1 MDITVFLMVLGA
13 ALLHAVWNAIVK
25 IQGDRLVIMAII
37 SGSGGLLSLF
47 ALPFVAFPTIES
59 WPYIGVS
66 IVLHNAYYL
75 ALIVSYRFG
84 DLSLVYPIARGI
96 SPLVVTL
103 IAVLL
108 LGEQITSGGLF
119 AVALIS
125 IGLIALVDARAQSF
139 DWRAVVAAVATGI
152 LIAFYTVTDALGV
165 RVAADPNSYTFWLF
179 FLDGFPLV
187 LVVAFYKRKETLRI
201 MRTNWVPGILA
212 GVVSLFAIWIIMW
225 ALSLAPMTY
234 VSALRETSTVFAI
247 AIGVMFLKEPL
258 NLRRLV
264 AVACAM
270 AGSVL
275 LGLVGK

>member
-1 MDITVFLMVLGA
+1 MEITVFLMVIGA

-25 IQGDRLVIMAII
+25 IQGDRLVIMAIV
-37 SGSGGLLSLF
+37 SGFGGLLSLF

-59 WPYIGVS
+59 WPYICVS

-103 IAVLL
+103 ISVLL
-108 LGEQITSGGLF
+108 LGEHISSVGLF
-119 AVALIS
+119 AVAIIS
-125 IGLIALVDARAQSF
+125 IGLIALVDAHGQSF
-139 DWRAVVAAVATGI
+139 NWRAVAAAVTTGL
-152 LIAFYTVTDALGV
+152 LIALYTVTDGLGV

-187 LVVAFYKRKETLRI
+187 LVVALYKRRETLRI

-212 GVVSLFAIWIIMW
+212 GVVSLFAIWMIMW
-225 ALSLAPMTY
+225 ALSLAPMAY

-247 AIGVMFLKEPL
+247 VIGVVFLKESL

-270 AGSVL
+270 AGSAL
-275 LGLVGK
+275 LKISR

>member
-1 MDITVFLMVLGA
+1 MELTVFVMVIAA

-25 IQGDRLVIMAII
+25 IQGDRLVIMAIV
-37 SGSGGLLSLF
+37 SGSSGLLSLF

-59 WPYIGVS
+59 WPYICVS

-103 IAVLL
+103 ISVLL
-108 LGEQITSGGLF
+108 LGEHITSIGLF

-139 DWRAVVAAVATGI
+139 DWRAVAAAVATGL
-152 LIAFYTVTDALGV
+152 LIALYTVTDGLGV
-165 RVAADPNSYTFWLF
+165 RVATDPNSYTFWLF

-187 LVVAFYKRKETLRI
+187 LVVALYKRQETLRI

-225 ALSLAPMTY
+225 ALALAPMAY

-247 AIGVMFLKEPL
+247 VIGVVFLKEHL
-258 NLRRLV
+258 DLRRLV
-264 AVACAM
+264 AVFCAM
-270 AGSVL
+270 AGSL
-275 LGLVGK
+275 LLKISR

>member
-1 MDITVFLMVLGA
+1 METTVFLMVIGA

-25 IQGDRLVIMAII
+25 IQGDRLVVMAIV
-37 SGSGGLLSLF
+37 GGAGGVISLF

-59 WPYIGVS
+59 WPHIGVS

-84 DLSLVYPIARGI
+84 DLSLVYPIARGT

-103 IAVLL
+103 ISVLL
-108 LGEQITSGGLF
+108 LGEQLTSVELF
-119 AVALIS
+119 AVGLIS
-125 IGLIALVDARAQSF
+125 IGLIALVDARGESF
-139 DWRAVVAAVATGI
+139 DWRAVAAAVATGL
-152 LIAFYTVTDALGV
+152 LIALYTVTDGLGV
-165 RVAADPNSYTFWLF
+165 RLAADPNSYTFWLF
-179 FLDGFPLV
+179 FLDAFPLALAV
-187 LVVAFYKRKETLRI
+187 LLFKRKETLRVL
-201 MRTNWVPGILA
+201 RTNWVPGTVA
-212 GVVSLFAIWIIMW
+212 GVVSLLAIWMIMW

-247 AIGVMFLKEPL
+247 AIGVLFLKEPF

-270 AGSVL
+270 AGSAL
-275 LGLVGK
+275 LKIIR